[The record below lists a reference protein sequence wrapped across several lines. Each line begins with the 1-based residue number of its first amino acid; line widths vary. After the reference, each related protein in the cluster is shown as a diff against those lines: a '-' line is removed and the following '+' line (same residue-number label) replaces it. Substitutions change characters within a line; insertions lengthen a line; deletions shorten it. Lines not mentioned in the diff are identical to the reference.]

1 MNQNRR
7 DKRFPVQIEEK
18 LQMFR
23 EETYVILKEREQIEL
38 KEKKRGG
45 EVSLTYTAK
54 GNTLIFLSPENHVLS
69 YLDGQKKGAT
79 ACADIFLFKLICES
93 GKWELHIIEFKKTVN
108 LDTIGKSKWQFTM
121 GIYNA
126 RAVAAFLGI
135 EIQNIFLYS
144 GFRNDKL
151 TVDYNSLLITLR
163 ASNNTEAI
171 QKINQWN
178 KEECKLNIDGKHI
191 VLPHKKICLDQA
203 GYGEFSI

>member
-1 MNQNRR
+1 M
-7 DKRFPVQIEEK
+7 FPVQIEEK

-23 EETYVILKEREQIEL
+23 EETYVILKDREQTEL
-38 KEKKRGG
+38 KEKKKGG
-45 EVSLTYTAK
+45 EVNLTYTAQ
-54 GNTLIFLSPENHVLS
+54 GNTLILLSPENHVLF
-69 YLDGQKKGAT
+69 YLDGQKKGVT

-108 LDTIGKSKWQFTM
+108 LDTIGKSRWQFTM

-135 EIQNIFLYS
+135 EIQNIYLYS

-151 TVDYNSLLITLR
+151 TIQDNSLLIALR
-163 ASNNTEAI
+163 ANNSTEAI
-171 QKINQWN
+171 KKIKQWN
-178 KEECKLNIDGKHI
+178 KEECELNIDGKNI

-203 GYGEFSI
+203 G

>member
-7 DKRFPVQIEEK
+7 DKVFPVQIEEK

-23 EETYVILKEREQIEL
+23 EGTYVILKEREQTDL
-38 KEKKRGG
+38 KEKKQGG
-45 EVSLTYTAK
+45 EVNLTYTAQ
-54 GNTLIFLSPENHVLS
+54 GNTLILLSPENYVLS

-79 ACADIFLFKLICES
+79 ACADIFLFKLLCES

-108 LDTIGKSKWQFTM
+108 LDTVGKSRWQFTM

-135 EIQNIFLYS
+135 EIQNICLYS
-144 GFRNDKL
+144 GFRNDK
-151 TVDYNSLLITLR
+151 VEDNSRLINLR
-163 ASNNTEAI
+163 VRNNTEAI

-178 KEECKLNIDGKHI
+178 REECKLNIDGKEI
-191 VLPHKKICLDQA
+191 VLPHKKICLDQS
-203 GYGEFSI
+203 GNGQFSI

>member
-1 MNQNRR
+1 M
-7 DKRFPVQIEEK
+7 FPVQIEEK

-23 EETYVILKEREQIEL
+23 EETYVILKEREQTEL
-38 KEKKRGG
+38 IEKKQGG
-45 EVSLTYTAK
+45 EVNLTYIAQ

-108 LDTIGKSKWQFTM
+108 LDTVGKSRWQFTM

-135 EIQNIFLYS
+135 EIQNICLYS
-144 GFRNDKL
+144 GFRNDK
-151 TVDYNSLLITLR
+151 VEDNSRLINLR
-163 ASNNTEAI
+163 VRNNTEAI

-178 KEECKLNIDGKHI
+178 REECKLNIDGKEI
-191 VLPHKKICLDQA
+191 VLPHKKICLDQS
-203 GYGEFSI
+203 GNGQFSI

>member
-7 DKRFPVQIEEK
+7 DKVFPVQIEEK

-23 EETYVILKEREQIEL
+23 EETYVILKEREQTEL
-38 KEKKRGG
+38 KEKKQGG
-45 EVSLTYTAK
+45 EVNLTYIAQ

-108 LDTIGKSKWQFTM
+108 LDTVGKSRWQFTM

-135 EIQNIFLYS
+135 EIENICLYS
-144 GFRNDKL
+144 GFRNDK
-151 TVDYNSLLITLR
+151 VEDNSQLINLR
-163 ASNNTEAI
+163 ARINTEAI
-171 QKINQWN
+171 NKIKQWN
-178 KEECKLNIDGKHI
+178 KEECKLIIDGKEI
-191 VLPHKKICLDQA
+191 VLPHKKIYLDQS
-203 GYGEFSI
+203 GNGQFSI